1 MIQSGEVEIDEMKI
15 SLFLWQLRCHG
26 KSSRQEFVRLSG
38 AKVAVLSSVLFELQ
52 ILLFIVKYYLNL
64 FDYI

>member
-38 AKVAVLSSVLFELQ
+38 AKVAVLSSV
-52 ILLFIVKYYLNL
+52 KYYLNL